1 MKEELSALIDAEL
14 DELEERR
21 VLNALAN
28 DPELRRTW
36 GRYHLIRA
44 AVTRQL
50 GALAPADLPER
61 VLAQLNTEPV
71 AAPSLRFWPLAG
83 GFAAAASLAAI
94 AILGLQALR
103 EPSVPNVVTP
113 LAVAPTSVPTSPT
126 APATEV
132 ASTTAGAP
140 ATMNSE
146 ERLSRYLVGHNEFM
160 PTAGIGSMFPYVRVV
175 AHGPDK

>member
-1 MKEELSALIDAEL
+1 MKEKLSALIDAEL
-14 DELEERR
+14 DELEEWR
-21 VLNALAN
+21 VLDALAT

-50 GALAPADLPER
+50 GTLAPSDLPER
-61 VLAQLNTEPV
+61 VLVQLDTEPAV
-71 AAPSLRFWPLAG
+71 AASLRFWPLAG
-83 GFAAAASLAAI
+83 GFAAAASLAAV

-103 EPSVPNVVTP
+103 GPTDPTAVTP
-113 LAVAPTSVPTSPT
+113 LAVAPTSAS
-126 APATEV
+126 APAPTTEV
-132 ASTTAGAP
+132 ASAAPVAP
-140 ATMNSE
+140 ATANSE

-160 PTAGIGSMFPYVRVV
+160 PTAGMGSMLPYVRVV